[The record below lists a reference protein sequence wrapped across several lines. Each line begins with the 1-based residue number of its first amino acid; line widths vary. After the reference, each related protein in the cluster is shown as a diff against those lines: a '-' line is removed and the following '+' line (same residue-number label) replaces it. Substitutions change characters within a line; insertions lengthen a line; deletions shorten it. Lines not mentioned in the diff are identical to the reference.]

1 MSDLEQP
8 GLRLPSVRERIPL
21 VAEQFG
27 LQQRFGDCSAIE
39 VHERSVRTRTGSMH
53 DTRQKAFACRSQS
66 HPGSGLAALGARPD
80 GAAEARAPFCRRAT
94 IFGSSPIRSSGGSLR
109 RFWYCGD
116 VVNWWSIDR
125 SIDGH

>member
-53 DTRQKAFACRSQS
+53 DTRQKAFAGSQS
-66 HPGSGLAALGARPD
+66 HRGSGLAALGAP
-80 GAAEARAPFCRRAT
+80 
-94 IFGSSPIRSSGGSLR
+94 
-109 RFWYCGD
+109 
-116 VVNWWSIDR
+116 
-125 SIDGH
+125 